1 MFWLIKQAFMALLSF
16 SESLATK
23 CVSLDNEPCMT
34 KPTLVDL
41 NHIELDYYSFIMNLD
56 KCNGSCHVADN
67 LYTMF
72 QVKEK
77 SRFWSI

>member
-1 MFWLIKQAFMALLSF
+1 MALLSF

-34 KPTLVDL
+34 KSTLVDL

>member
-56 KCNGSCHVADN
+56 KCNGSCHVADD

-72 QVKEK
+72 RVKEK
-77 SRFWSI
+77 SKF

>member
-23 CVSLDNEPCMT
+23 CVSLDNEPCSMT
-34 KPTLVDL
+34 RPTLVDL
-41 NHIELDYYSFIMNLD
+41 NHIELNYYSFIMNLD
-56 KCNGSCHVADN
+56 KCNGSCHVADD

-72 QVKEK
+72 RVKEK
-77 SRFWSI
+77 SKF

>member
-1 MFWLIKQAFMALLSF
+1 MFWLIKQGFMALLSF

-34 KPTLVDL
+34 KSTLVDL

-77 SRFWSI
+77 SRF

>member
-34 KPTLVDL
+34 KSTLVDL

-77 SRFWSI
+77 SRF

>member
-1 MFWLIKQAFMALLSF
+1 MSF

-56 KCNGSCHVADN
+56 KCNGSCHVADD

-72 QVKEK
+72 RVKEK
-77 SRFWSI
+77 SKF

>member
-77 SRFWSI
+77 SRF